1 MTVDNV
7 IDAVMKDKPFYDT
20 SGLEGSLN
28 LIFFESYIFASA
40 LLQQY
45 VQEKGHPLELM
56 IEYVVP
62 EYRAYF
68 LKALVSKVVMIPL
81 CST

>member
-1 MTVDNV
+1 MNGYWA
-7 IDAVMKDKPFYDT
+7 IAVFNSSIT
-20 SGLEGSLN
+20 LEGSLN

-56 IEYVVP
+56 IE
-62 EYRAYF
+62 
-68 LKALVSKVVMIPL
+68 
-81 CST
+81 